1 VARRRTAKA
10 VGLPIIR
17 QASARRRPDRTD
29 CQSIGAA
36 VQQVDRFDG
45 QRVRPTGILLHS
57 VFPPALR
64 RVGPRISQ
72 AEQAGS
78 RENEPQGREWVK
90 DPTGPRE
97 EQTVKVVRNG
107 KGGTKRAWN
116 PATRWSWKATP
127 GSRLSGLGASEGR
140 QNPLEDGRDERQV
153 VVYRSGGADREAD
166 EVLEGERKT
175 RSGNSSGRQRT
186 DGCSAENAKVQ
197 AERSKGVG
205 GAAKP
210 NGWLRRAVRR

>member
-1 VARRRTAKA
+1 MLEARLN
-10 VGLPIIR
+10 GLGCGGYPLQWLIRGYPGAARWPDDGLRKRSGCRIIR

-116 PATRWSWKATP
+116 PATRWS
-127 GSRLSGLGASEGR
+127 
-140 QNPLEDGRDERQV
+140 
-153 VVYRSGGADREAD
+153 
-166 EVLEGERKT
+166 
-175 RSGNSSGRQRT
+175 
-186 DGCSAENAKVQ
+186 
-197 AERSKGVG
+197 
-205 GAAKP
+205 
-210 NGWLRRAVRR
+210 